1 MGKENFNKKTKI
13 ICTIGPSSSSKE
25 VLLQL
30 INSGMDIARLN
41 FSHGS
46 YETHLKTIENIR
58 AASKELDI
66 PVAILQDLQG
76 PKIRVGSLYHDVIT
90 LQKHQSVTLKYGQT
104 QTDDEIPIDYEHLYN
119 DVKKDSRVLMDDGKI
134 ELKITKIHK
143 DKVIYKVI
151 HDGLLK
157 SRKSV
162 NFPDCKLSIPSLT
175 QKDLADVNFGLK
187 HNIDYLALSFVQ
199 SHKDIIELRK
209 ILESHAK
216 NIPIISKIEMN
227 AAIKNI
233 NKICKESDGI
243 MIARGDM
250 GVECG
255 FSKIAFYQKL
265 IINKCKKFHKPV
277 IVATQMLESMIFNS
291 KPTSSE
297 ICDVANAAFDSVDAT
312 MLSAE
317 SASGNYPVKAT
328 SQMRNTLLSSE
339 KESYFSLSSLSDILI
354 NSTND
359 LFAKIAL
366 SIAIKSQAKY
376 IVCITMT
383 GEIAKIISRFRAPIQ
398 VIALCPDEKLLK
410 HLKLYR
416 GLSPIAYSPAR
427 NTGKAFSEIIKK
439 LKALK
444 IINKSDVIVLT
455 GGIPAENK
463 NPTNSIKIHKI

>member
-13 ICTIGPSSSSKE
+13 ICTIGPASSTKE
-25 VLLQL
+25 MIVQL

-46 YETHLKTIENIR
+46 YETHLKNIENIR
-58 AASKELDI
+58 AASKELAV
-66 PVAILQDLQG
+66 PVGILQDLQG
-76 PKIRVGSLYHDVIT
+76 PKIRVGKLYNDILT
-90 LQKHQSVTLKYGQT
+90 LKKNQNVTLKYGQT
-104 QTDDEIPIDYEHLYN
+104 QIDDEIPIDYEHLYN
-119 DVKKDSRVLMDDGKI
+119 DVKKESRVLMDDGKI
-134 ELKITKIHK
+134 ELKITKILG
-143 DKVIYKVI
+143 DKIICKVI

-175 QKDLADVNFGLK
+175 QKDLADVNFGISHK
-187 HNIDYLALSFVQ
+187 VDFLALSFVQ
-199 SHKDIIELRK
+199 SHEDVIALRK
-209 ILESHAK
+209 VLQSQK
-216 NIPIISKIEMN
+216 TSIPIISKIEMN

-233 NKICKESDGI
+233 NRICKESDGI

-265 IINKCKKFHKPV
+265 IIKKCKKFHKPV

-328 SQMRNTLLSSE
+328 SQMKNILISSE
-339 KESYFSLSSLSDILI
+339 KNSHFALSSLNHVEI
-354 NSTND
+354 NTTND
-359 LFAKIAL
+359 IFAKIAL
-366 SIAIKSQAKY
+366 SIAIKAQAKY

-383 GEIAKIISRFRAPIQ
+383 GQIAKIISRFRAPIQ
-398 VIALCPDEKLLK
+398 VIALCPDEKVLK

-416 GLSPIAYSPAR
+416 GLSPIAYIPAK
-427 NTGKAFSEIIKK
+427 NTGKAFLEIIKK
-439 LKALK
+439 LKELK
-444 IINKSDVIVLT
+444 IISKSDIIVLT